1 MSFVTRLT
9 LQSGDRA
16 TLDRVVAD
24 LKATVERK
32 GAAFNGP
39 HSLPTAQLSVPLYRA
54 TDGDGTVGTWTYTV
68 YTREL
73 ELVGREDLARSIVE
87 RSFPDSVH
95 VELEVERT

>member
-24 LKATVERK
+24 IKTTVERK

-39 HSLPTAQLSVPLYRA
+39 HSLPTETYSVPLHESA
-54 TDGDGTVGTWTYTV
+54 TSDRRLGTWDYTV

-73 ELVGREDLARSIVE
+73 ELVGREDLARDIAG
-87 RSFPDSVH
+87 RSFPDSIH
-95 VELEVERT
+95 VEIAVDRA